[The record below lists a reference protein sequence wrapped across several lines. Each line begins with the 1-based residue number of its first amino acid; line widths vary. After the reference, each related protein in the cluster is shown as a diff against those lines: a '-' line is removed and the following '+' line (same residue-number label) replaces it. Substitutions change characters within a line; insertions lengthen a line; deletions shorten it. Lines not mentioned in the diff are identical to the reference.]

1 MATET
6 GDVWTFTIEPYV
18 DMPPSITRP
27 PFYDP
32 NWVWDPVTGAWTI
45 TDPDLIMAGGGR
57 YKNRFV
63 AIGHNVIY
71 FGDI

>member
-1 MATET
+1 MATTT
-6 GDVWTFTIEPYV
+6 GDVWTFTVESHREGSTIV
-18 DMPPSITRP
+18 TRLP
-27 PFYDP
+27 GYNSD
-32 NWVWDPVTGAWTI
+32 WTWDPVTETWTT
-45 TDPDLIMAGGGR
+45 TDMELLAAGGGR